1 MRLGTGGCHRDR
13 LLYFHSLFAV
23 ATLAETGVEING
35 GVHLG
40 DANGRLVDD
49 LSSDVFTYYSLT
61 LEAVCANLLVQE
73 LRLLEALAKVG
84 H

>member
-1 MRLGTGGCHRDR
+1 M
-13 LLYFHSLFAV
+13 
-23 ATLAETGVEING
+23 EING